1 MQGRAGRGTSVGGAM
16 ATINP
21 RLLPLIETLIA
32 VGADWLAVELIETLN
47 HGRWPEESE
56 DVLALTRAQ
65 VRAGNEEKRL
75 REPRDKAAAR
85 SQIAPEEQ
93 VGWAANFVLERL
105 DSAISELE
113 SSIAN
118 LDVIIG
124 EASEDLALS
133 KPDRLPITLSLGGE
147 DGSDRVDAADI
158 KKARLGI
165 EALRKALTR
174 WANESGRQP
183 E

>member
-1 MQGRAGRGTSVGGAM
+1 M

-32 VGADWLAVELIETLN
+32 AGADWLAVELIETLSN
-47 HGRWPEESE
+47 GRWPEESE

-65 VRAGNEEKRL
+65 VRAGNEQKRMS
-75 REPRDKAAAR
+75 EPREKAVAR

-93 VGWAANFVLERL
+93 VGWAANFVVERL
-105 DSAISELE
+105 DSSISELE
-113 SSIAN
+113 NSIAN
-118 LDVIIG
+118 LEVIIG
-124 EASEDLALS
+124 EVSEDLALS
-133 KPDRLPITLSLGGE
+133 KLDRLPTSLSLVGE
-147 DGSDRVDAADI
+147 VGSDRVDAADL

-174 WANESGRQP
+174 WANESGDQP

>member
-1 MQGRAGRGTSVGGAM
+1 M
-16 ATINP
+16 
-21 RLLPLIETLIA
+21 IETLIA
-32 VGADWLAVELIETLN
+32 VGADWLAVELFETLN

-65 VRAGNEEKRL
+65 VRAGGEQKRMSEPHEK
-75 REPRDKAAAR
+75 AVAR
-85 SQIAPEEQ
+85 SQIEPEEQ
-93 VGWAANFVLERL
+93 VGWAANFVVERL

-113 SSIAN
+113 KSIAN
-118 LDVIIG
+118 LDVLIG
-124 EASEDLALS
+124 EAPEDFALS
-133 KPDRLPITLSLGGE
+133 KLDRLPTSLSLGRE
-147 DGSDRVDAADI
+147 DGSDRVDAADL

-174 WANESGRQP
+174 WANESGGQT

>member
-1 MQGRAGRGTSVGGAM
+1 M

-32 VGADWLAVELIETLN
+32 AGADWLAVELIETLN
-47 HGRWPEESE
+47 NGRWPEESE

-65 VRAGNEEKRL
+65 VRAGNEQKRMS
-75 REPRDKAAAR
+75 EPREKAVVR

-93 VGWAANFVLERL
+93 VGWAANFVVERL
-105 DSAISELE
+105 DSSISELE
-113 SSIAN
+113 NSIAN

-124 EASEDLALS
+124 EVSEDLALS
-133 KPDRLPITLSLGGE
+133 KLDRLPTSLSLGE
-147 DGSDRVDAADI
+147 EVGSDRVDAADL
-158 KKARLGI
+158 KKARSGI

-174 WANESGRQP
+174 WANESGGQP